1 MHAQACS
8 FQLKLQVEN
17 CKPGHKGHT
26 KQGSTAIQRCSGT
39 LSIGELNKC
48 YACRMV
54 VVPQEP
60 DLGYWACTT
69 MSAIMLESHLAVR
82 A

>member
-1 MHAQACS
+1 MHKHALS
-8 FQLKLQVEN
+8 STSLKW
-17 CKPGHKGHT
+17 KTITKGRT
-26 KQGSTAIQRCSGT
+26 KQGSTAIQRCPGT

-48 YACRMV
+48 YALRMV

-60 DLGYWACTT
+60 DLGYWACST
-69 MSAIMLESHLAVR
+69 MSATILESNLAVR